1 MSSKRTRIAS
11 ALLLSFGALAPAVI
25 LAEPPA
31 LPAPPPCGVR
41 LSIAIKTPPMPED
54 PWVEVT
60 GTLKNEGSKA
70 VVLVEPGDGSE
81 SGWRTP
87 VLSWRARRIE
97 PGRVTEVPVEPGA
110 RCGLMNGPDPEKE
123 VFKLAPGA
131 SRRLSGW
138 ALVAP
143 PLAPGLYE
151 VELTYTNDPRI
162 GFRGAIPDD
171 PARSP
176 YGKSMACTAVSNPLR
191 IEVPAPAATDKA
203 AEEPGTP

>member
-1 MSSKRTRIAS
+1 MSKRVRTAV
-11 ALLLSFGALAPAVI
+11 LLLSLGALAPAGV

-41 LSIAIKTPPMPED
+41 LSIAVKPSPVSEGG
-54 PWVEVT
+54 WVEVT
-60 GTLKNEGSKA
+60 GTLKNEGPKP

-97 PGRVTEVPVEPGA
+97 KSRGTEVSLEPEP
-110 RCGLMNGPDPEKE
+110 RCGLMNGPDPEHE

-138 ALVAP
+138 ALITP
-143 PLAPGLYE
+143 RLGPPGLYE
-151 VELTYTNDPRI
+151 IELTYTNDPRI
-162 GFRGAIPDD
+162 GFRGNILDD
-171 PARSP
+171 PADSP
-176 YGKSMACTAVSNPLR
+176 YAKSMACTAVSNPLR
-191 IEVPAPAATDKA
+191 VEVPASAATAKRS
-203 AEEPGTP
+203 GTP